1 MLDNFYGD
9 FDKTLKKAKA
19 DMEGVKLHLKED
31 ETDIICDKC
40 GRKMVVKVGR
50 YGKFIACPG
59 YPECKN
65 IIKYVEKTGV
75 KCPKCGGDVIIKRT
89 KTKRIFYGCS
99 NYPECDFVSWNE
111 PTNEKCPQC
120 GGILFKKKGKKPTL
134 FCATEGCGYT
144 KTADTDDK

>member
-1 MLDNFYGD
+1 MVI
-9 FDKTLKKAKA
+9 KK
-19 DMEGVKLHLKED
+19 
-31 ETDIICDKC
+31 
-40 GRKMVVKVGR
+40 GR
-50 YGKFIACPG
+50 YGTFLACPG

-65 IIKYVEKTGV
+65 AKPIVEELDV
-75 KCPKCGGDVIIKRT
+75 PCPKCGGKILSKRS
-89 KTKRIFYGCS
+89 KKGKKFFGCS
-99 NYPECDFVSWNE
+99 NYPNCDFVSWNE

>member
-1 MLDNFYGD
+1 
-9 FDKTLKKAKA
+9 
-19 DMEGVKLHLKED
+19 MEGVKLHLKED

-40 GRKMVVKVGR
+40 GRQMVVKVGR

-99 NYPECDFVSWNE
+99 NYPECDFVSWKNNKRE
-111 PTNEKCPQC
+111 VSCSAEEFSSRKKAKSRHCSVQQKDAVILKQQIRMINKC
-120 GGILFKKKGKKPTL
+120 ILM
-134 FCATEGCGYT
+134 
-144 KTADTDDK
+144 